1 MAILFVLS
9 GLPGVG
15 KTTLAKALSPRLQA
29 VHLRI
34 DSLEAALKTSV
45 LAISPAEDAGYVAA
59 AAVAKDN
66 LLLGNNVIADAV
78 NPIEITRNIWLEAA
92 LGAKVKALNI
102 EVVCSDE
109 AEHKTRVE
117 TRHNDISAMSLPS
130 WEDVQRRRYEP
141 WKKHRLVVDTFE
153 KPVEESVEEIVEA
166 FSQLVRYGSY

>member
-1 MAILFVLS
+1 MAILFVFS

-15 KTTLAKALSPRLQA
+15 KTTLAKALAPRLQA

-45 LAISPAEDAGYVAA
+45 LAISRAEDAGYVAA
-59 AAVAKDN
+59 AAVARDN

-92 LGAKVKALNI
+92 IGARAKALNI
-102 EVVCSDE
+102 EVICSDE
-109 AEHKTRVE
+109 AEHKKRVE
-117 TRHNDISAMSLPS
+117 TRSNDISAMTLPS

-141 WKKHRLVVDTFE
+141 WKKHRLVIDSFDKSIEEGVD
-153 KPVEESVEEIVEA
+153 EIIEA